1 MHAAHEDVF
10 VTVVI
15 VIADRDGVVEAYTRE
30 TGLFGDI
37 FEVAFP
43 VVFEEAVGVLCGG
56 LFQRPNIGSVGEE
69 NIQIAVVV
77 IVEDRYPTGHGFRR
91 MALRRLTTVELEV
104 DGPIKEMDGCLGIP
118 AGSAYP
124 NRSQQCCR
132 RPESRRRCP
141 GPCQDAHS
149 APPRRC
155 SIHGAGSFL
164 RPGTLMSGSCGSSF
178 ANSFTLA
185 NSESASCLRP
195 KERKSLPRW

>member
-43 VVFEEAVGVLCGG
+43 VVFEEAVGVPSRG
-56 LFQRPNIGSVGEE
+56 LFHRPNIGSVGEE

-77 IVEDRYPTGHGFRR
+77 IVENRHPTGHGFRR

-104 DGPIKEMDGCLGIP
+104 DRPINEVDGGLGIP
-118 AGSAYP
+118 AGSGYP
-124 NRSQQCCR
+124 KGSQQNR
-132 RPESRRRCP
+132 YRPENGRRCN
-141 GPCQDAHS
+141 GLYRDALP
-149 APPRRC
+149 APHKRC
-155 SIHGAGSFL
+155 SIHGDGLLPRPDTL
-164 RPGTLMSGSCGSSF
+164 RSGSCGSSF
-178 ANSFTLA
+178 ASSFTLA

-195 KERKSLPRW
+195 KEFQSLPNW